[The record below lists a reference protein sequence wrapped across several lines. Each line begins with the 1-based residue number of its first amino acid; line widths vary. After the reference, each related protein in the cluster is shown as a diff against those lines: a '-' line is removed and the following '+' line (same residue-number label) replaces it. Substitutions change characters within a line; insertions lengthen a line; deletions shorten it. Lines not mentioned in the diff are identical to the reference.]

1 MDIKIIGLAGSL
13 RNIIQ
18 RNRAKLLK
26 EDLQSI
32 TDLNI
37 LLEYLK
43 FASTISE
50 STPFHFSDTSVQ
62 TNDFKLLHHLKTE
75 KPRKGISNSEVA
87 LAVALWEAWKKQ
99 VNFEYVSL
107 SDYFQAFKKSKDI
120 DRLKEELVSA
130 DAILLSGPVYF
141 GDRGSLVQELI
152 DVLKRDKELSCM
164 LRGKLF
170 GGISIGA
177 KRNGGQETTLIYQ
190 ILDMTSLGFIA
201 VGNDSD
207 TTSQYGGTCV
217 AGDIGSVIND
227 EYGINTARGVGR
239 RLANLLL
246 KYNHKGKLLDKP
258 RILFVILQDESSGIG
273 RACVEQLIETNSKQM
288 AANIID
294 VSKMK
299 LFHCLACD
307 SCPNK
312 IDIDDVYRCKIGKAD
327 GFYKIHNQLMDHDAI
342 VPVAVSM
349 NDYHKTRTNY
359 QTFLERTRYLRRGD
373 YFFSDI
379 MVSPLIFQEIGSME
393 NLHIRMVTSF
403 IRHHTVISKPI
414 IGYLDKGKILN
425 ESDVFENFKFLIHDS
440 SKLAVARLTDALKGG
455 HFTQYN
461 PVGYVVSP
469 SKSHEESLN
478 KRRMVVSERQKR
490 LKAIAK
496 KRIRNY

>member
-1 MDIKIIGLAGSL
+1 MKIKIIGFAGSL

-18 RNRAKLLK
+18 KNRAKLLK

-32 TDLNI
+32 PDLNT
-37 LLEYLK
+37 LLEYLRS
-43 FASTISE
+43 ALAISE
-50 STPFHFSDTSVQ
+50 STHFHFSDTSIQ
-62 TNDFKLLHHLKTE
+62 ANDFKLLHHFKTK
-75 KPRKGISNSEVA
+75 KPRKGMSNSEVA
-87 LAVALWEAWKKQ
+87 LAIALWEAWQKQ

-107 SDYFQAFKKSKDI
+107 RDYFQASKKAKDI
-120 DRLKEELVSA
+120 DKLKAQLVSA

-141 GDRGSLVQELI
+141 GDRASLIQELI
-152 DVLKRDKELSCM
+152 DVLKRDNDLSYI

-201 VGNDSD
+201 VGNDSE

-217 AGDIGSVIND
+217 AGDIGSIIRD
-227 EYGINTARGVGR
+227 EYGINTAMGVGR
-239 RLANLLL
+239 RLANLLI
-246 KYNHKGKLLDKP
+246 KYSHRGELVDKP
-258 RILFVILQDESSGIG
+258 RILFIILQDESSGIG
-273 RACVEQLIETNSKQM
+273 RAYVEQLIEANSKRM
-288 AANIID
+288 AAKVID
-294 VSKMK
+294 VSNMK

-307 SCPNK
+307 TCPSK

-327 GFYKIHNQLMDHDAI
+327 DFYKIHNQLMDHDAL

-349 NDYHKTRTNY
+349 NDYKKTRTNY

-379 MVSPLIFQEIGSME
+379 MVAPLIFQEVGSME
-393 NLHIRMVTSF
+393 NLHIRMITSF
-403 IRHHTVISKPI
+403 IRHHTVVSKPI

-425 ESDVFENFKFLIHDS
+425 ESAVSKDFEFFIHDV
-440 SKLAVARLTDALKGG
+440 SKLSIARLTDVLKGG
-455 HFTQYN
+455 NFTQYK

-469 SKSHEESLN
+469 SKDREDTLK

-496 KRIRNY
+496 KRIRIY